1 MLSNTYVY
9 SGTLFITEWILKFAT
24 SAISSLYCTTFYA
37 FPCFHNIMSEWRDY
51 SWSLLMATRLWK
63 WRLQALI
70 SQRLNGMAMDCLN
83 EQAYQALQGTCIARI
98 IFWRFINVPSSLIR
112 AESWLVFNVKLHL
125 IIYRV
130 ISSSLR
136 GEEDC
141 QRDSHDARSLCCSEV
156 QIEPDCVLN
165 SWTSL
170 DLCVVQSIL
179 SSFQCP

>member
-1 MLSNTYVY
+1 
-9 SGTLFITEWILKFAT
+9 
-24 SAISSLYCTTFYA
+24 
-37 FPCFHNIMSEWRDY
+37 
-51 SWSLLMATRLWK
+51 MATRLWK
-63 WRLQALI
+63 SRLQALI

-98 IFWRFINVPSSLIR
+98 IFWRFINVPSSLVR

-141 QRDSHDARSLCCSEV
+141 QSDSHDARSLCCSEV
-156 QIEPDCVLN
+156 
-165 SWTSL
+165 
-170 DLCVVQSIL
+170 
-179 SSFQCP
+179 